1 MSQKFRI
8 KFRIKTWQAGF
19 VVGLLSALAQS
30 IYNLMPK
37 AVEGVAAYKLAPV
50 AYGFC
55 MFCHVRDIVNWFMRS
70 FFSFMTPAPISTIIP
85 TLTIVGL
92 LIGAYI
98 SALSTKSFNV
108 RKTINPGLAFV
119 YGILVASFAAIL
131 GACPIRI
138 ALRAAYIDIIAYVG
152 IAGMII
158 GAIAASEIL
167 LKRAGGD

>member
-1 MSQKFRI
+1 
-8 KFRIKTWQAGF
+8 
-19 VVGLLSALAQS
+19 
-30 IYNLMPK
+30 
-37 AVEGVAAYKLAPV
+37 
-50 AYGFC
+50 
-55 MFCHVRDIVNWFMRS
+55 
-70 FFSFMTPAPISTIIP
+70 
-85 TLTIVGL
+85 TIVGL

-108 RKTINPGLAFV
+108 RKTVNPGLAFV

-138 ALRAAYIDIIAYVG
+138 ALRAAYIDIIAFVG

-158 GAIAASEIL
+158 GAIVASEIL